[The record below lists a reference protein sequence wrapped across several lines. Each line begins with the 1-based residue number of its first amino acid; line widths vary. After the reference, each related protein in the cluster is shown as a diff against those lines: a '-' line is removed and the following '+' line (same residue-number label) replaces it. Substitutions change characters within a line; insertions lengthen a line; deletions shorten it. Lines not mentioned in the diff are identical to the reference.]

1 MKSGFLWIASVLGV
15 AASAQTIIPAG
26 TAFRVRTTE
35 FIDVDS
41 TQTGTKFRGVLDDP
55 IMING
60 YAALPRGADVVL
72 VAAKVQQGGR
82 FKGSDLI
89 ELKVNTII
97 VKNRS
102 YDVVTSLSQSKTE
115 GEGKKTA
122 TKTIGGTGLGAL
134 IGGLAGGGT
143 GAGIGALV
151 GLAGG
156 TAMSAS
162 GQPHLK
168 IPSETRLD
176 FQFLSDLA
184 VR

>member
-1 MKSGFLWIASVLGV
+1 MKFGSLWVVSVLGV
-15 AASAQTIIPAG
+15 AAFAQTIIPAG

-41 TQTGTKFRGVLDDP
+41 TETGKKFRGVLDDP
-55 IMING
+55 IMVKG
-60 YAALPRGADVVL
+60 YAVLPRGADVVL

-97 VKNRS
+97 VANRS
-102 YDVVTSLSQSKTE
+102 YDVVTSLSEAKTE

-122 TKTIGGTGLGAL
+122 AKTIGAVGLGAL

-156 TAMSAS
+156 TAISAS

-176 FQFLSDLA
+176 FELLSDLA